1 MEIPGEGVDAKSC
14 RLCLLKTSR
23 RWEENLRVLWYDD
36 DLAKKYNNNNSSNI
50 YETCGQQLEVTTP
63 SVWAV
68 PRAPTAADDGDFDNY
83 ICDYCW

>member
-1 MEIPGEGVDAKSC
+1 MMIWQKNNNNSKS
-14 RLCLLKTSR
+14 
-23 RWEENLRVLWYDD
+23 
-36 DLAKKYNNNNSSNI
+36 YNNNKSYINNNNSNSSNI

-83 ICDYCW
+83 ICDYGGGWWW